1 MIIIMKAKKL
11 ISRLKHPE
19 CVIFSERRHT
29 DKSEF
34 VGPEWRRYIV
44 RKYYGWI

>member
-29 DKSEF
+29 DKSLVAEQ
-34 VGPEWRRYIV
+34 EI
-44 RKYYGWI
+44 KN